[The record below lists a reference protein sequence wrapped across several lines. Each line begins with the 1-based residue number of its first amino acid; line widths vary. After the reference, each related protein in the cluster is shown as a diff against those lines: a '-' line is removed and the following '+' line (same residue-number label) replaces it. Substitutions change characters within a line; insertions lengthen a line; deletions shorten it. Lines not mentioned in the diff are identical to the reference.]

1 MRSRQVRV
9 LIVES
14 DEALGNMWRRHLERQ
29 GMRVQLKHDQ
39 ESAFAALNACRF
51 DIIVLNL
58 VLKRSSAFAIA
69 DMASEID
76 PDVPVLFV
84 TSTSFFSDGSVFGL
98 CANARAFLN
107 ADTPPEDL
115 TAMVEHYARS
125 A

>member
-14 DEALGNMWRRHLERQ
+14 DEALGNVWRRHLERQ
-29 GMRVQLKHDQ
+29 GMRVQLTQDQ
-39 ESAFAALNACRF
+39 ESALDALKASRF
-51 DIIVLNL
+51 DIIILNL
-58 VLKRSSAFAIA
+58 VLKRSSSFAIA
-69 DMASEID
+69 DKASEID
-76 PDVPVLFV
+76 PDVPILFV